1 MYPPCFVMPIFG
13 VRVGVHQYVGS
24 FCIPAASLL
33 GGKERQGFQM
43 RKFKTAEKNRTNY
56 VYYTAEDKKIVLT
69 PDDVDSDW
77 IAFLHGEDD
86 EAVDADRREDYH
98 IPVHYDAY
106 SDGEGDDAADRN
118 AYMEDDAPDPFE
130 SLIQSMDAAE
140 HEDKLKRLK
149 AAIQTLQPQQIALI
163 QKVFYENR
171 TNVDIAA
178 EEGVTEAAIRN
189 RLKKIYTNLAKKI

>member
-1 MYPPCFVMPIFG
+1 
-13 VRVGVHQYVGS
+13 
-24 FCIPAASLL
+24 
-33 GGKERQGFQM
+33 M

-69 PDDVDSDW
+69 AEDVDSDW

-86 EAVDADRREDYH
+86 ESVDADRRKDYH
-98 IPVHYDAY
+98 VPVHYDAY

-118 AYMEDDAPDPFE
+118 AYMEDAAPNPLE
-130 SLIQSMDAAE
+130 S
-140 HEDKLKRLK
+140 
-149 AAIQTLQPQQIALI
+149 LI

>member
-1 MYPPCFVMPIFG
+1 
-13 VRVGVHQYVGS
+13 
-24 FCIPAASLL
+24 
-33 GGKERQGFQM
+33 M
-43 RKFKTAEKNRTNY
+43 RKFKTAVKNRTNY

-86 EAVDADRREDYH
+86 EFVDADRREDYH
-98 IPVHYDAY
+98 VPVHYDAY

-118 AYMEDDAPDPFE
+118 AYMEDDAPNPLE
-130 SLIQSMDAAE
+130 SMIQSMDEAE
-140 HEDKLKRLK
+140 HEDKLERLK
-149 AAIQTLQPQQIALI
+149 AAIQTLQPQQITLI
-163 QKVFYENR
+163 QKVFYKNR

-189 RLKKIYTNLAKKI
+189 RLKKIYANLAKKI

>member
-1 MYPPCFVMPIFG
+1 MRSFFG
-13 VRVGVHQYVGS
+13 PEVSTFLVLVS
-24 FCIPAASLL
+24 FLPLDPF
-33 GGKERQGFQM
+33 GQEGRDFM

-56 VYYTAEDKKIVLT
+56 VYYTAEEKKIVLT
-69 PDDVDSDW
+69 PDDVNSNW

-86 EAVDADRREDYH
+86 EAVDAERREDYH
-98 IPVHYDAY
+98 VPVHYDSY

-118 AYMEDDAPDPFE
+118 SYMEDDAPDPFE

-140 HEDKLKRLK
+140 YEDKLKKLK
-149 AAIQTLQPQQIALI
+149 AAIETLQLQQKALI

-178 EEGVTEAAIRN
+178 EEGVSETAIRN
-189 RLKKIYTNLAKKI
+189 RLKKIYANLAKKI

>member
-1 MYPPCFVMPIFG
+1 
-13 VRVGVHQYVGS
+13 
-24 FCIPAASLL
+24 
-33 GGKERQGFQM
+33 M

-56 VYYTAEDKKIVLT
+56 VYYTAEEKKIVLT
-69 PDDVDSDW
+69 PDDVDSTW

-86 EAVDADRREDYH
+86 EAVDAERREDYH
-98 IPVHYDAY
+98 VPVHYDSF
-106 SDGEGDDAADRN
+106 SDGKGDDAADRN
-118 AYMEDDAPDPFE
+118 ALMQDEAPDPFK

-140 HEDKLKRLK
+140 HEDKLKKLK
-149 AAIQTLQPQQIALI
+149 TAIKTLQPQQVALI

-178 EEGVTEAAIRN
+178 EEGVSEAAIRN